1 MRIAADLHTH
11 TIISGHAYST
21 VDENI
26 RAAQEMGL
34 DGIAL
39 TDHGPNMPTLLPAW
53 YFENMKTL
61 PNTVYGLQVFRGIE
75 ANIIDDDGTLDASED
90 MTKNLNFIIAS
101 CHTVTIAG
109 DGPEYFTRACI
120 NAMHNPRVN
129 VIGHP
134 DDGRMP
140 VLYPELVRAAAETH
154 TLLEVNNHSLSA
166 FKPRPNARQNV
177 IAMLAECRR
186 LGVSVVVSS
195 DAHVCY
201 QVGHFENSLTLLAE
215 VGFPEELVANTSL
228 DKLKAALSRK
238 GWKE

>member
-1 MRIAADLHTH
+1 MRITADLHTH
-11 TIISGHAYST
+11 TIVSGHAYST

-26 RAAQEMGL
+26 RAAQETGL
-34 DGIAL
+34 DAL
-39 TDHGPNMPTLLPAW
+39 AITDHGPNMPSMLPTW
-53 YFENMKTL
+53 YFENMKTI
-61 PNTVYGLQVFRGIE
+61 PNTVRGLQVFRGIE
-75 ANIIDDDGTLDASED
+75 ANITDDEGRLDASED

-101 CHTVTIAG
+101 CHTVTIEG
-109 DGPEYFTRACI
+109 DGPAYFTQACI
-120 NAMHNPRVN
+120 NAMRNPRVN

-140 VLYPELVRAAAETH
+140 LLYPELVRAAAETN

-166 FKPRPNARQNV
+166 FKPRPNARENV
-177 IAMLAECRR
+177 TMMLAECRK

-201 QVGHFENSLTLLAE
+201 QVGHFENALALLQE
-215 VGFPEELVANTSL
+215 LDFPEELVANTSM
-228 DKLKAALSRK
+228 DKLKAALRRK